1 MNSNFTGLILVTGE
15 SAPGI
20 EAAILETLS
29 PFTIQI
35 LDKQNMDIR
44 ERYFLAIHFSS
55 ATGLNPQAAYNE
67 RSWPGVGTRPRF
79 TPNCDEASLAISA
92 SNRATPAAFS

>member
-20 EAAILETLS
+20 EGAILETLS

-35 LDKQNMDIR
+35 LDKQSMDIR
-44 ERYFLAIHFSS
+44 ERYFLAIHFSLDKAHAKAIEKDLV
-55 ATGLNPQAAYNE
+55 ATAEKLNVDLVVDY
-67 RSWPGVGTRPRF
+67 R
-79 TPNCDEASLAISA
+79 
-92 SNRATPAAFS
+92 